1 MIAVTLLTALFS
13 SGLAFAVLIINSQ
26 RFLNQVLASLFFLQ
40 AIWLGSIFGAMHA
53 GLALEQGRPTNLE
66 FWLRTNAIILSFLP
80 FILSL
85 LIHSITIPERGRNN
99 TIVSALPVLGLCLLL
114 VTFCFSD
121 SFFSKTATGELR
133 RGISYYIYNFIG
145 ILFLL
150 TLTVSTRRK
159 IQNESGIRRIELQS
173 LGLNAAIAGLL
184 IVSLTTLGN
193 YFAIRPLNRSSV
205 IVVFLTTA
213 LTAWSLV
220 VHRVFNTK
228 QVFLVLGHRLAVAA
242 LFGAAAWGL
251 STALGYSM
259 PATPAWLVSILFCT
273 LAVFWV
279 EKTTRFWLGIGE
291 EKLLSAM
298 RRDVIELSRQEAST
312 DKLTSEIE
320 KYLVAHHQAGFARIM
335 GEQGDRFAN
344 KELALPK
351 NRVSVQAFFDSG
363 WTTPESLQRRR
374 TSKAL
379 GELAKLLAEHSIGV
393 LISIPRGSPTP
404 SLLIALGTK
413 TNGWPYTYPEV
424 ERLQNIAELID
435 NTLTHSR
442 LTNQAALQAKM
453 EHLAMMSRG
462 LAHDLKNLITPVSS
476 FLIHTEGHLAPG
488 TPEADVHAAARHSI
502 RVMTDYLREAL
513 FFSERLA
520 PKLEPVVLETVFN
533 AVVKTTADRAAT
545 HRIRLLQN
553 VESRAAL
560 VADGV
565 LLQRMLVNLVNNAF
579 DASQPGQVVTISV
592 NEHRNR
598 WLRIQVTDQGSGI
611 AAEHLGRIFD
621 PYFTTKEFGDDV
633 RGFGL
638 GLTICEKIANLHGGV
653 IEVQSELGNGTC
665 VSVDLPLD
673 GPPRG
678 PVQRLPGV
686 ALS

>member
-1 MIAVTLLTALFS
+1 MSIVTL
-13 SGLAFAVLIINSQ
+13 NS
-26 RFLNQVLASLFFLQ
+26 
-40 AIWLGSIFGAMHA
+40 
-53 GLALEQGRPTNLE
+53 
-66 FWLRTNAIILSFLP
+66 
-80 FILSL
+80 
-85 LIHSITIPERGRNN
+85 
-99 TIVSALPVLGLCLLL
+99 
-114 VTFCFSD
+114 
-121 SFFSKTATGELR
+121 
-133 RGISYYIYNFIG
+133 
-145 ILFLL
+145 
-150 TLTVSTRRK
+150 
-159 IQNESGIRRIELQS
+159 
-173 LGLNAAIAGLL
+173 
-184 IVSLTTLGN
+184 LGN
-193 YFAIRPLNRSSV
+193 YFAVRAFSRSSV

-220 VHRVFNTK
+220 VHRIFNTK
-228 QVFLVLGHRLAVAA
+228 QVFLLLGHRLAVAA
-242 LFGAAAWGL
+242 LFGVAAWGL
-251 STALGYSM
+251 STVLGYSM
-259 PATPAWLVSILFCT
+259 PTTPAWLVSILFCT

-279 EKTTRFWLGIGE
+279 EKTTRSWLGIGE

-312 DKLTSEIE
+312 EKLTSEFE

-335 GEQGDRFAN
+335 GERGDSFAN

-374 TSKAL
+374 TSTAL

-413 TNGWPYTYPEV
+413 TNGWPFTYPEV

-442 LTNQAALQAKM
+442 LSNQAALQAKM

-476 FLIHTEGHLAPG
+476 FLVHTEGLLAPG

-520 PKLEPVVLETVFN
+520 PKLEPVALENVVS
-533 AVVKTTADRAAT
+533 AVVKTTAERAAT
-545 HRIRLLQN
+545 NRLRLFQKI
-553 VESRAAL
+553 ESRAAL
-560 VADGV
+560 IADGV
-565 LLQRMLVNLVNNAF
+565 LLQRMLVNLINNAF
-579 DASQPGQVVTISV
+579 DASQPGQVVTMTV
-592 NEHRNR
+592 TEHRNS
-598 WLRIQVTDQGSGI
+598 WLRIQVSDQGSGI
-611 AAEHLGRIFD
+611 AAEHLDRVFD

-638 GLTICEKIANLHGGV
+638 GLTICQKITNLHGGI
-653 IEVQSELGNGTC
+653 IEVHSELGNGTR
-665 VSVDLPLD
+665 VTVDLPLN
-673 GPPRG
+673 GPPQG
-678 PVQRLPGV
+678 PAPRLP
-686 ALS
+686 

>member
-1 MIAVTLLTALFS
+1 MP
-13 SGLAFAVLIINSQ
+13 
-26 RFLNQVLASLFFLQ
+26 
-40 AIWLGSIFGAMHA
+40 
-53 GLALEQGRPTNLE
+53 EKGRMK
-66 FWLRTNAIILSFLP
+66 
-80 FILSL
+80 
-85 LIHSITIPERGRNN
+85 
-99 TIVSALPVLGLCLLL
+99 TIVSGLPTLGMCLVLIA
-114 VTFCFSD
+114 FCFSD
-121 SFFSKTATGELR
+121 SFFSKTETGDLR
-133 RGISYYIYNFIG
+133 RGTSYYIYNFIG
-145 ILFLL
+145 IIFLVTL
-150 TLTVSTRRK
+150 TLNTRRK
-159 IQNESGIRRIELQS
+159 IRTEKGIRRIELQF

-228 QVFLVLGHRLAVAA
+228 QVFLVLGHRLAVATV
-242 LFGAAAWGL
+242 FGAAAWGL

-259 PATPAWLVSILFCT
+259 PVTPAWLVSILFCT
-273 LAVFWV
+273 IAVFWV
-279 EKTTRFWLGIGE
+279 EKATRTWLGIGE
-291 EKLLSAM
+291 EKLLASM
-298 RRDVIELSRQEAST
+298 RHEVIEMSRLEAST
-312 DKLTSEIE
+312 EKLTTEFE
-320 KYLVAHHQAGFARIM
+320 KYLVTRHQAGFARIM
-335 GEQGDRFAN
+335 GEKGDCFGN
-344 KELALPK
+344 KELELPK
-351 NRVSVQAFFDSG
+351 SRAAVPAFFDSG

-374 TSKAL
+374 TSPAL

-424 ERLQNIAELID
+424 ERLQNLAELID

-442 LTNQAALQAKM
+442 LSNQAALQAKM

-476 FLIHTEGHLAPG
+476 FLIHTEGLHAQG

-502 RVMTDYLREAL
+502 RVMTDYVREAL

-520 PKLEPVVLETVFN
+520 PKLESVDLETIVT
-533 AVVKTTADRAAT
+533 AVAKTTAERART
-545 HRIRLLQN
+545 HRVRLLWKI
-553 VESRAAL
+553 ESQAAL

-565 LLQRMLVNLVNNAF
+565 LLQRMLVNLINNAF
-579 DASQPGQVVTISV
+579 DASQPGQIVTMTV
-592 NEHRNR
+592 TEHQSG
-598 WLRIQVTDQGSGI
+598 WVRIQVADQGSGI

-638 GLTICEKIANLHGGV
+638 GLTICQKIANLHEGV
-653 IEVQSELGNGTC
+653 IEVHSELGSGTR
-665 VSVDLPLD
+665 VAVDLPLN
-673 GPPRG
+673 GPSRG
-678 PVQRLPGV
+678 PASRLPGI
-686 ALS
+686 ALP